1 MNERG
6 SLEVMSEDP
15 SLAGQFDPA
24 LRIAKGMYQ
33 EISIQKIS
41 QLLRVNGLDQVNAF
55 HAAVEAY
62 FEDTVAPEII
72 SIAQRVKEGS

>member
-1 MNERG
+1 MNEQDSRTLIRELI
-6 SLEVMSEDP
+6 LEVMSDP
-15 SLAGQFDPA
+15 T

-33 EISIQKIS
+33 DISIQKIS
-41 QLLRVNGLDQVNAF
+41 QLLRVNRLDQVNAF
-55 HAAVEAY
+55 HAAVQAY